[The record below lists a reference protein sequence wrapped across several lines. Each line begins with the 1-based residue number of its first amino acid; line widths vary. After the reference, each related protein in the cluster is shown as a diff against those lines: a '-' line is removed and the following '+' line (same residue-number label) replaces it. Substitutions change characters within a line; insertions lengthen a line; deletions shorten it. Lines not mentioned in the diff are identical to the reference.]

1 MRHSRRQPVHRRGSG
16 PEESAPPRG
25 RTAARWC
32 GTLAGLLLAAAV
44 AATQLSG
51 CAAQGPDP
59 AGSGTAALP
68 PVASAPAAAPSGS
81 ASPRPLARSVPERLE
96 IPAIGVDTAVIPVG
110 LAADGTVGV
119 PPIEAN
125 APAGWYQY
133 SPTPGQVGPAVI
145 LGHVTV
151 GQYGDGVFLHLAR
164 LVAGDRV
171 VLVLKDGASAVFT
184 VDSVQTVAK
193 SHFPTAA
200 VYGSVD
206 RPELRLITCAG
217 PRGADGSGYPDNT
230 VVYASLAATG

>member
-1 MRHSRRQPVHRRGSG
+1 LRRSKQAVHRHRSGRG
-16 PEESAPPRG
+16 EAAPPRG
-25 RTAARWC
+25 RAAARWC

-44 AATQLSG
+44 AVSQLSG
-51 CAAQGPDP
+51 CAARSTD
-59 AGSGTAALP
+59 
-68 PVASAPAAAPSGS
+68 ASATTQSQQLPVQAAPASPSRG
-81 ASPRPLARSVPERLE
+81 ASPRPLARSVPEQLE
-96 IPAIGVDTAVIPVG
+96 IPAIGVNTPVIPVG
-110 LAADGTVGV
+110 LGPDGTVGV

-164 LVAGDRV
+164 LVAGNQV
-171 VLVLKDGASAVFT
+171 VLVLKDGQSAVFT
-184 VDSVQTVAK
+184 VDSVQTVSKA
-193 SHFPTAA
+193 HFPTSE

-217 PRGADGSGYPDNT
+217 PRGSDGSGYPDNT
-230 VVYASLAATG
+230 IVYASLTATR